1 MLSSGHGV
9 GGSELLWTSQG
20 WDEEWRELM
29 CLKSSSST
37 VPSSYALEG
46 GGAGLVILK
55 KKRLGLGWGECSL
68 LPRPPGQSSLPEGSQ
83 GTPII
88 YLDKTPA
95 AVEITS
101 PSNNPLPSFINP
113 ISLCFS
119 LS

>member
-20 WDEEWRELM
+20 WDEEWRELT

-68 LPRPPGQSSLPEGSQ
+68 LPRPPRQSSLPEGSQ
-83 GTPII
+83 GSITG
-88 YLDKTPA
+88 
-95 AVEITS
+95 ITS
-101 PSNNPLPSFINP
+101 SI
-113 ISLCFS
+113 
-119 LS
+119 